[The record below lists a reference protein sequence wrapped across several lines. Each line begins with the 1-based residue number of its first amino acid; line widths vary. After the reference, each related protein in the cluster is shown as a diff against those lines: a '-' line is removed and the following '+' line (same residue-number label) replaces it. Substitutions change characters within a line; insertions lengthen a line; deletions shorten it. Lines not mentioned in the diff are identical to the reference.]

1 MGCEPGGPGGSG
13 GMAEPGGGTGA
24 TPPIVGSGVGGA
36 SANSWWGRS
45 AWDSG
50 FWAASSRSAADP
62 CRSPLESFLN
72 AYEMEMAL
80 LHKYWPFIASIA
92 ASEASKLA

>member
-1 MGCEPGGPGGSG
+1 MLG
-13 GMAEPGGGTGA
+13 GGGTGA

-50 FWAASSRSAADP
+50 FWAASSLSAADP

-80 LHKYWPFIASIA
+80 LHKYWPASNINHFIIQ
-92 ASEASKLA
+92 KQLD